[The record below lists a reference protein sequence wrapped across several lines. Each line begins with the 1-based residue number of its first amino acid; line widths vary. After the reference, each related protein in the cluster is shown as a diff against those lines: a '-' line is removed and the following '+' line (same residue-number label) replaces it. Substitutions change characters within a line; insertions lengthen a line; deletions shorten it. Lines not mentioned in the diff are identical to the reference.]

1 MNVGLVFGGPSVE
14 HDISVITANQIY
26 ASIDKN
32 KYNILPI
39 YFSKDKKFYLIKN
52 FGCDNKFLKDV
63 NLLEEITINRLEVKK
78 RGKFSKKIRL
88 DCVIG
93 AFHGKNT
100 EGGELA
106 GFFETLDIPYSFN
119 SVLGGSLG
127 QDKITMKKVL
137 EYDGISV
144 VPFVSF
150 SHTNYINNEEFYL
163 EKISEIDYPVVVKPS
178 MLGSSIGIKKVNNVK
193 DLQKALNLAFKY
205 DENVIV
211 EKGLNKYRE
220 FNCAIFE
227 DLLSDIEEV
236 EVRNEIFSFED
247 KYQSHESK
255 HILPA
260 LIDEQLKNEI
270 YELTK
275 KTNDSLRN
283 ESIARI
289 DFLYDEEEKRLYVN
303 EINTIPGALSYYL
316 FESCGIYFDELLEKL
331 IVSTM
336 KRDYKKKQLLN
347 YFNSTILESDN
358 ISKLKMK
365 K

>member
-14 HDISVITANQIY
+14 HDISIITANQIY

-32 KYNILPI
+32 KYTILPI
-39 YFSKDKKFYLIKN
+39 YYSKDKKFYLVKN
-52 FGCDNKFLKDV
+52 FGCNNKFIKDV
-63 NLLEEITINRLEVKK
+63 NLLEEISINRLEVKK

-127 QDKITMKKVL
+127 QDKITMKKILKYDEINVL
-137 EYDGISV
+137 
-144 VPFVSF
+144 PFVSF
-150 SHTNYINNEEFYL
+150 SHKNYINNEEFYL
-163 EKISEIDYPVVVKPS
+163 EKISEINYPVIVKPS

-193 DLQKALNLAFKY
+193 ELQKALNLAFKY
-205 DENVIV
+205 DENIIIEKAIV
-211 EKGLNKYRE
+211 NYRE

-236 EVRNEIFSFED
+236 EVKNDIFSFED
-247 KYQSHESK
+247 KYQNHESK

-260 LIDEQLKNEI
+260 LIDNNLKEEI
-270 YELTK
+270 YDLTR
-275 KTNDSLRN
+275 KTSESLRN

-289 DFLYDEEEKRLYVN
+289 DFLYDIDEEKLYVN
-303 EINTIPGALSYYL
+303 EINTIPGALAYYL

-331 IVSTM
+331 IVHTM

-347 YFNSTILESDN
+347 HFSSSVLEN
-358 ISKLKMK
+358 ENGSKLKMK